1 MHPCKRRVFVFVQ
14 LQRVCLR
21 AGTAAVGGAVFVVV
35 VCVCVFLHMPVSF
48 TSPLHW
54 KSFNACAL
62 HWVKEGPQLTAVSP
76 PPLQPR

>member
-1 MHPCKRRVFVFVQ
+1 M
-14 LQRVCLR
+14 
-21 AGTAAVGGAVFVVV
+21 FVVV